1 MRLQIFLF
9 SKKTETFIIVGEE
22 TQKTKLKWTMMNRD
36 NCNLRLQKSFKTSS
50 VEIPTWKIK
59 IKINLITENV
69 FFFNSKK
76 RQFFGERKERR
87 YGTVFCQVL
96 ICQSS
101 LIEWKLFVGCGWKW
115 TPGGRSSGR
124 YNVHSIFSLC
134 KNNHIEFTSKWL
146 FFLLDSYMCLKTKS
160 WLDLCSLRGR

>member
-59 IKINLITENV
+59 IKIKLITENV

-115 TPGGRSSGR
+115 TPGGWSSGR
-124 YNVHSIFSLC
+124 NKVHSIFL
-134 KNNHIEFTSKWL
+134 IV
-146 FFLLDSYMCLKTKS
+146 
-160 WLDLCSLRGR
+160 